1 MPVFGGLGTNLSSL
15 QPWIISKLMIDYF
28 RRKFYLKFSNPILH
42 HDLQRRCLH
51 KMVKKRKG
59 DLN

>member
-28 RRKFYLKFSNPILH
+28 RRKFYLKFSNPILQ
-42 HDLQRRCLH
+42 HDLQRKCLH
-51 KMVKKRKG
+51 KW
-59 DLN
+59 